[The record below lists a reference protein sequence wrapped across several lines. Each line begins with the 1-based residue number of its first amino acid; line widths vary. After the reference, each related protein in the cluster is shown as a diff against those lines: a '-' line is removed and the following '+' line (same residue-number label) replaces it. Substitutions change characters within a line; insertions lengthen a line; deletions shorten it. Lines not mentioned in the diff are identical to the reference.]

1 MDKPTTPN
9 RPAAAMAEA
18 KRRFRLLLKIMA
30 GITFFTLV
38 AAFAWLASTDTPL
51 TLHLAAAVTLA
62 VIGSMAMA
70 AVLMGLIF
78 FSHASG
84 TDADSWHPGD

>member
-1 MDKPTTPN
+1 MDKPPKPN
-9 RPAAAMAEA
+9 WPGPAMVEA

-30 GITFFTLV
+30 GITILTLA
-38 AAFAWLASTDTPL
+38 AAFAWLGSTDTPM
-51 TLHLAAAVTLA
+51 TVHLVAAVTLA

-70 AVLMGLIF
+70 AVLMGLVF

-84 TDADSWHPGD
+84 TDADNWRPDD